1 MKMAFLG
8 FNFAG
13 SQWPKNTTCM
23 SVAPKQRNWRRMIS
37 SISDGSTGDRA
48 NFMVMLESYLVGLTV
63 ESGRFVALTLVALLS
78 NVLSVKQ

>member
-1 MKMAFLG
+1 
-8 FNFAG
+8 
-13 SQWPKNTTCM
+13 
-23 SVAPKQRNWRRMIS
+23 MIS

-78 NVLSVKQ
+78 NVLSGKQ